1 MGCLCEGSAHPPIDG
16 PKLECLVRTNVAN
29 ELRLE
34 PDGVPVPSS
43 LTKSD
48 RLPFSCR
55 MFGEQPL
62 GSPEAGE
69 GLRLGLAVL
78 VAAEA
83 AQHRVQ
89 GALAVLAQALQV
101 EESLL
106 EVLATPLDSRE
117 DLEEKH
123 GVSVILMAQV
133 QELQARQDSQ
143 QSKKTSTSS
152 SSFLV

>member
-1 MGCLCEGSAHPPIDG
+1 
-16 PKLECLVRTNVAN
+16 
-29 ELRLE
+29 
-34 PDGVPVPSS
+34 
-43 LTKSD
+43 
-48 RLPFSCR
+48 
-55 MFGEQPL
+55 MFGKQPL
-62 GSPEAGE
+62 GPPEAGE
-69 GLRLGLAVL
+69 GLRLGLAMI

-83 AQHRVQ
+83 AQHHVQ

-106 EVLATPLDSRE
+106 EVLATPLDSQE

-143 QSKKTSTSS
+143 QSREVLLHILLQFSGVETCVAANCSCLSTRVTTSSTSRCSAS
-152 SSFLV
+152 SLPQREATPMKMM